1 MRITAGKHRNRQLVV
16 PATRL
21 RPTTDMARQALFN
34 ILGMVDGLSFADLC
48 AGSGSV
54 GLDALSRGAGSVVFV
69 EQDRVAVQ
77 AIKTNLQNLGLEAR
91 VVHKSVLSFVTSWEG
106 PAFDIV
112 YLDPPYDSVGLYVNL
127 TTSGLA
133 RLVRGQLVLE
143 IRAGGV
149 PPAFPGL
156 SVTENRRYGDASLVF
171 YSGEQT
177 TDG

>member
-1 MRITAGKHRNRQLVV
+1 
-16 PATRL
+16 
-21 RPTTDMARQALFN
+21 
-34 ILGMVDGLSFADLC
+34 
-48 AGSGSV
+48 
-54 GLDALSRGAGSVVFV
+54 
-69 EQDRVAVQ
+69 
-77 AIKTNLQNLGLEAR
+77 
-91 VVHKSVLSFVTSWEG
+91 
-106 PAFDIV
+106 
-112 YLDPPYDSVGLYVNL
+112 DPPYDSVGLYVNL